1 MSKTKRNKGTV
12 ALAILLALLLALGV
26 AACGGSSSSSSSGS
40 EEATTSEESNE
51 GETESASSEEGESE
65 ESAAGGEVEEGKHVH
80 IAMEEILTGVSFGQE
95 LKEGA
100 EAFAKE
106 DGNVD
111 LEINGPPST
120 EPEVAQKQ
128 ATDMLAKKPEAFGF
142 APFPPE
148 LWTRTATTIIEQV
161 SPNVLTFNER
171 PASEKSQVSAAP
183 VQTFVGVNDRE
194 GAKLMLEALIKAEK
208 LPKSWSGEVI
218 LGQCV
223 AQEAG
228 VLAQRTEGFEEAL
241 SANLPNA
248 KVEKF
253 NSEVEPQ
260 ANTEAWTTELAAHPH
275 VEIATGTCNQ
285 DGESLIKLKK
295 EKGYKY
301 MLGTMELVPLTRPG
315 IEEGL
320 VTVNG
325 GLSWWL
331 EGYTAARML
340 AEAARGAEIPEGFVD
355 VGLQAFTKENVKDL
369 EEMEKEPAKFNEEA
383 IAELFKNGMPE
394 TKPIEEAF

>member
-1 MSKTKRNKGTV
+1 MRKMKSNKGLS
-12 ALAILLALLLALGV
+12 ALAILAALLLAFGV
-26 AACGGSSSSSSSGS
+26 AACGGGSSSSSSSEATES
-40 EEATTSEESNE
+40 TEAEEAG
-51 GETESASSEEGESE
+51 GETEPAAEG
-65 ESAAGGEVEEGKHVH
+65 GGEVEEGKHVS

-106 DGNVD
+106 DGNVS

-148 LWTRTATTIIEQV
+148 LWTRTAATINEQV
-161 SPNVLTFNER
+161 APNVLTFNER
-171 PASEKSQVSAAP
+171 PASEKDQVSAAP
-183 VQTFVGVNDRE
+183 NQTFVGVNDRE
-194 GAKLMLEALIKAEK
+194 GAKLMLEELIKLEK
-208 LPKSWSGEVI
+208 LPKSFSGEVI

-223 AQEAG
+223 AQESG
-228 VLAQRTEGFEEAL
+228 VLAQRTEGFEEAI
-241 SANLPNA
+241 AAGIPNA

-260 ANTEAWTTELAAHPH
+260 ANTEAWTTELAAHPN
-275 VEIATGTCNQ
+275 VELATGTCNQ

-301 MLGTMELVPLTRPG
+301 MLGTMELVPLTRAG

-331 EGYTAARML
+331 EGYTTARML
-340 AEAARGAEIPEGFVD
+340 TEAARGAEIPEGFVD
-355 VGLQAFTKENVKDL
+355 VGLQLFTKANVAGLK
-369 EEMEKEPAKFNEEA
+369 EMETEPAEFNAAA
-383 IAELFKNGMPE
+383 IEELFKNGMPE